1 MALPLPAAC
10 FAETPKKGIAMRR
23 LPVVV
28 VGLALAATACTQAP
42 DVIVETPP
50 AEVVVQ
56 SPSGIVEGDLSDGV
70 SEMGG
75 LGIAVGGRGRITGA
89 PDTLEIQMGVTV
101 SRRSVADAMQEAA
114 DLADA
119 LLAVLDEEGIADRD
133 IQTVDFSISPEYDFQ
148 LNTQRLTG
156 YRVTNLFKVIVRDL
170 DAARSVIGAGAAAG
184 GDAIRIHNVRF
195 ALEDDSA
202 LVQEARAAAWQDAI
216 AKAREL
222 ADLAGVSLGLPVSI
236 TESFAPSSSDFR
248 LTEYAAGALLAPI
261 EPGGL
266 TVDITIQ
273 VQFSIL
279 P

>member
-1 MALPLPAAC
+1 MQ
-10 FAETPKKGIAMRR
+10 R
-23 LPVVV
+23 LLVVA
-28 VGLALAATACTQAP
+28 VGLALAAAACTQAP

-56 SPSGIVEGDLSDGV
+56 SPSEIVERGPSDGE

-75 LGIAVGGRGRITGA
+75 LGIAVGGRGRVTGT
-89 PDTLEIQMGVTV
+89 PDTLQIQMGVTV

-119 LLAVLDEEGIADRD
+119 LLAVLDEEGIAERD
-133 IQTVDFSISPEYDFQ
+133 IQTREFSIFPEYDYQ
-148 LNTQRLTG
+148 SGRERLAG
-156 YRVTNLFKVIVRDL
+156 YRVTNLFEVTVRDL
-170 DAARSVIGAGAAAG
+170 DAASSVIGAAAAAG
-184 GDAIRIHNVRF
+184 GDAIRVRNVRF

-216 AKAREL
+216 VKAQEL
-222 ADLAGVSLGLPVSI
+222 ADLAGVSLGPPLSI
-236 TESFAPSSSDFR
+236 TESFVPSSTGFR
-248 LTEYAAGALLAPI
+248 YDEEYQSAALAAPI
-261 EPGGL
+261 EPGAL

>member
-1 MALPLPAAC
+1 MQ
-10 FAETPKKGIAMRR
+10 R
-23 LPVVV
+23 LLVVT
-28 VGLALAATACTQAP
+28 VGLALAAAACTQTP

-56 SPSGIVEGDLSDGV
+56 SPSEIVGQGV
-70 SEMGG
+70 SGGEGETSG
-75 LGIAVGGRGRITGA
+75 LGIAVGGRGRITGI
-89 PDTLEIQMGVTV
+89 PDTLQVQMGVTV
-101 SRRSVADAMQEAA
+101 SRRSVADAMEEAA

-119 LLAVLDEEGIADRD
+119 LLAVLDEEGIAERD
-133 IQTVDFSISPEYDFQ
+133 IQTLEFSIFPEYDYQ
-148 LNTQRLTG
+148 SGRERLIG
-156 YRVTNLFKVIVRDL
+156 YRVTNLFEVIVRDL
-170 DAARSVIGAGAAAG
+170 DAASSVIGAAAAAG

-202 LVQEARAAAWQDAI
+202 LVQQARAAAWQDAI
-216 AKAREL
+216 AKAQEL
-222 ADLAGVSLGLPVSI
+222 ADLAGVSLGPPLSI
-236 TESFAPSSSDFR
+236 IESFAPSFPGFR
-248 LTEYAAGALLAPI
+248 FDEDAFASAALAPPI